1 MVEKHYFEIKRPDL
15 CPNRI
20 MMGPMYS
27 DVGVCKQKKWTCL
40 SDDKFPPWCPL
51 KKLIE

>member
-15 CPNRI
+15 CPNRTL
-20 MMGPMYS
+20 MGPMYGG
-27 DVGVCKQKKWTCL
+27 VRVCKLKQWTCL
-40 SDDKFPPWCPL
+40 RDDKFPPWCPL